1 MEILAAAIACV
12 AVAVVVAAFVLSA
25 AVRRLAAAV
34 SSVQIHVESG
44 PEVRS
49 ARPITAHNLP
59 DPPRSIRWD
68 DPGED
73 VERAR
78 LEIQKMAFN
87 VPPLIPLGGDAV
99 ERTSDLDVEEI
110 SRGIPNGAADR

>member
-34 SSVQIHVESG
+34 SSVRVHVDATHV
-44 PEVRS
+44 PPPT
-49 ARPITAHNLP
+49 RPITAHDLP
-59 DPPRSIRWD
+59 DPPRSTYVE
-68 DPGED
+68 DPGDD
-73 VERAR
+73 VEMAR

-87 VPPLIPLGGDAV
+87 GPPLVPLGGDAV
-99 ERTSDLDVEEI
+99 ERTADLDVEKI
-110 SRGIPNGAADR
+110 SRGIPNGAAHR